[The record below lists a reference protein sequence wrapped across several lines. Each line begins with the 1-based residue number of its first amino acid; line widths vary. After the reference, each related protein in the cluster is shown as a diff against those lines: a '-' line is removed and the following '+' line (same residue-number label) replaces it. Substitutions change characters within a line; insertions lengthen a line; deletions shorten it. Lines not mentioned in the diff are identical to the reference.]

1 MKHHLTGKYLLN
13 NRWSHVFNEKE
24 VGHRTFYLCPGYR
37 GVNTMSGKQD
47 NRIKIICVDKGRA
60 LGHQVMNLF
69 GEDKITLA
77 YERSLDEVVDRFE
90 REPFDLM
97 LFSSSIAY
105 TEPDN
110 AIEILDL
117 ISLKCPG
124 TQILFFTYPGR
135 LKIAHKA
142 LRTGVFHYS
151 LLPISDEELKL
162 LIETA
167 IETKPQVGLNLML
180 RSEVE
185 KTTFE
190 RMIGRSSAMHQV
202 YRQIRQA
209 AATDIPVLLSGETG
223 TGKELAARAIHEL
236 SARSHAPYITVHIG
250 SLPSGLVASELFGH
264 ERGAFTS
271 ATGRHKGC
279 FETADG
285 GTVFLDELATID
297 EKMQISLLR
306 VLESCEFS
314 RIGSQES
321 VSVDVRVIAASNAD
335 LADEIRRGNFRED
348 LYYRLDVLHITM
360 PALRERHGDIN
371 LLVDHFIKA
380 SCDDFQKVIRGISSD
395 FISCLEA
402 YPWPGNVRELKNIIQ
417 RAVISC
423 NGDILSC
430 DQLPRRISHFR
441 NDDITMT
448 IRVGTSLEKVEK
460 ELIARTLEHSGQ
472 NRTRTSEILGISR
485 RSLYNKIQRYG
496 L

>member
-1 MKHHLTGKYLLN
+1 MDSK
-13 NRWSHVFNEKE
+13 
-24 VGHRTFYLCPGYR
+24 
-37 GVNTMSGKQD
+37 KQD
-47 NRIKIICVDKGRA
+47 RIKIICVDKGSGLA
-60 LGHQVMNLF
+60 QQVMDLF
-69 GEDKITLA
+69 REDTISLA
-77 YERSLDEVVDRFE
+77 YERSLEEVVDRFE
-90 REPFDLM
+90 RETFDLM
-97 LFSSSIAY
+97 LFSSSMTY
-105 TEPDN
+105 TEPNN
-110 AIEILDL
+110 AMEILDL
-117 ISLKCPG
+117 ISMKCPG
-124 TQILFFTYPGR
+124 TQILFFTHPNR

-151 LLPISDEELKL
+151 LLPISDEELKM

-167 IETKPQVGLNLML
+167 IETKPQLGLNLML

-190 RMIGRSSAMHQV
+190 RMVGRSPAMHQV

-223 TGKELAARAIHEL
+223 TGKELAAQAIHEL
-236 SARSHAPYITVHIG
+236 SSRSHAPFVTVHIG
-250 SLPSGLVASELFGH
+250 ALPSDLVASELFGH
-264 ERGAFTS
+264 ERGAFTT
-271 ATGRHKGC
+271 ATGRRKGC
-279 FETADG
+279 FESADG

-306 VLESCEFS
+306 LLENCEFS

-335 LADEIRRGNFRED
+335 LTDEIRRGNFRED

-371 LLVDHFIKA
+371 LLVDHFIKSA
-380 SCDDFQKVIRGISSD
+380 CDDFQKVIRGISSD

-402 YPWPGNVRELKNIIQ
+402 YPWPGNVRELKNVIQ

-423 NGDILSC
+423 TGDILNTG
-430 DQLPRRISHFR
+430 QLPRRISHHQ
-441 NDDITMT
+441 NDDNTLT
-448 IRVGTSLEKVEK
+448 IRVGTRLETVEK
-460 ELIARTLEHSGQ
+460 ELINRTLEHTGH

>member
-1 MKHHLTGKYLLN
+1 MDGK
-13 NRWSHVFNEKE
+13 
-24 VGHRTFYLCPGYR
+24 
-37 GVNTMSGKQD
+37 KQG
-47 NRIKIICVDKGRA
+47 RIKIICVDKGRGLA
-60 LGHQVMNLF
+60 QQVMGIF
-69 GEDKITLA
+69 GEDTISLA

-90 REPFDLM
+90 RETFDLM
-97 LFSSSIAY
+97 LFSSSMAY
-105 TEPDN
+105 TEPNN
-110 AIEILDL
+110 AMEILDL
-117 ISLKCPG
+117 ISMKCPG
-124 TQILFFTYPGR
+124 TKILFFTHPGK

-151 LLPISDEELKL
+151 TLPVSDEELKL

-167 IETKPQVGLNLML
+167 IETKPQLGLNLML

-190 RMIGRSSAMHQV
+190 RMVGRSSAMHQV

-223 TGKELAARAIHEL
+223 TGKEIAAQAIHEL
-236 SARSHAPYITVHIG
+236 SSRSHAPFVTVHIG
-250 SLPSGLVASELFGH
+250 ALPSDLVASELFGH
-264 ERGAFTS
+264 ERGAFTN
-271 ATGRHKGC
+271 ATDRRKGC

-285 GTVFLDELATID
+285 GTVFLDELSTID
-297 EKMQISLLR
+297 EKMQVSLLR
-306 VLESCEFS
+306 LLENCKFS

-360 PALRERHGDIN
+360 PALRNRRGDIN
-371 LLVDHFIKA
+371 LLVDHFIKSA
-380 SCDDFQKVIRGISSD
+380 CDDFQKVIRGISSD

-402 YPWPGNVRELKNIIQ
+402 YPWPGNVRELKNVIQ
-417 RAVISC
+417 RAVIYC
-423 NGDILSC
+423 TGDILNT
-430 DQLPRRISHFR
+430 DQLPRRISHYR
-441 NDDITMT
+441 NDDNTMT
-448 IRVGTSLEKVEK
+448 IRVGTNLESVEK
-460 ELIARTLEHSGQ
+460 ELITRTLAHTGH

>member
-1 MKHHLTGKYLLN
+1 MDA
-13 NRWSHVFNEKE
+13 
-24 VGHRTFYLCPGYR
+24 
-37 GVNTMSGKQD
+37 KQQE
-47 NRIKIICVDKGRA
+47 RIKIICVDKGSGLA
-60 LGHQVMNLF
+60 QQVMNIF
-69 GEDKITLA
+69 GEDKISMA

-90 REPFDLM
+90 RETFDLM
-97 LFSSSIAY
+97 LFSSTIAN
-105 TEPDN
+105 TDPNN

-117 ISLKCPG
+117 ISVKCPG
-124 TQILFFTYPGR
+124 TQTLFFTHPGR

-151 LLPISDEELKL
+151 TLPVSDEELKL

-190 RMIGRSSAMHQV
+190 RMVGRSAVMRQV

-223 TGKELAARAIHEL
+223 TGKELAAQAIHEL
-236 SARSHAPYITVHIG
+236 SSRSQAPCVTVHIG
-250 SLPSGLVASELFGH
+250 ALPPDLVASELFGH
-264 ERGAFTS
+264 ERGAFTN
-271 ATGRHKGC
+271 ATGRRKGC

-297 EKMQISLLR
+297 EKMQVSLLR
-306 VLESCEFS
+306 VLESCEFN

-335 LADEIRRGNFRED
+335 LVEEIRRGSFRED

-360 PALRERHGDIN
+360 PALRERRGDIN
-371 LLVDHFIKA
+371 LLVDHFIKSA
-380 SCDDFQKVIRGISSD
+380 CDDFKKVIRGISSD

-402 YPWPGNVRELKNIIQ
+402 YPWPGNVRELKNVIQ

-423 NGDILSC
+423 TGDILNTS
-430 DQLPRRISHFR
+430 QLPNRISHYR
-441 NDDITMT
+441 NDENTMT
-448 IRVGTSLEKVEK
+448 IRVGTSLENVEK
-460 ELIARTLEHSGQ
+460 ELIRRTLEQAGY

-485 RSLYNKIQRYG
+485 RSLYNKIQRYH

>member
-1 MKHHLTGKYLLN
+1 MG
-13 NRWSHVFNEKE
+13 
-24 VGHRTFYLCPGYR
+24 
-37 GVNTMSGKQD
+37 GKQQD
-47 NRIKIICVDKGRA
+47 RIKIICVDKGRGLA
-60 LGHQVMNLF
+60 EQVMKIF
-69 GEDKITLA
+69 REDKISLA

-90 REPFDLM
+90 RDIFDLM
-97 LFSSSIAY
+97 LFSSSMAY

-117 ISLKCPG
+117 ISVKCPG
-124 TQILFFTYPGR
+124 TQILFFTHPGR

-167 IETKPQVGLNLML
+167 IETKPQMGLNLML
-180 RSEVE
+180 RNEVE

-190 RMIGRSSAMHQV
+190 RMVGRSAAMQQV

-223 TGKELAARAIHEL
+223 TGKELAAQAIHEL
-236 SARSHAPYITVHIG
+236 STRSHAPFVTVHIG
-250 SLPSGLVASELFGH
+250 ALPPDLVASELFGH
-264 ERGAFTS
+264 ERGAFTN
-271 ATGRHKGC
+271 ATGRRKGC

-297 EKMQISLLR
+297 EKMQVSLLR
-306 VLESCEFS
+306 LLENCEFS

-321 VSVDVRVIAASNAD
+321 ISVDVRVIAAANTN

-360 PALRERHGDIN
+360 PPLRERHGDIN
-371 LLVDHFIKA
+371 LLVDHFIKSA
-380 SCDDFQKVIRGISSD
+380 CDDFQKTIRGISSD
-395 FISCLEA
+395 FISCLET
-402 YPWPGNVRELKNIIQ
+402 YPWPGNVRELKNVIQ

-423 NGDILSC
+423 AGDILNT
-430 DQLPRRISHFR
+430 DQLPHRISYFR
-441 NDDITMT
+441 GDDHTMT
-448 IRVGTSLEKVEK
+448 FRVGTSIKTMEK
-460 ELIARTLEHSGQ
+460 ELIIRTLEYTGH

-485 RSLYNKIQRYG
+485 RSLYNKIQRYNF
-496 L
+496 